1 MEESQALE
9 KVLSFVNAK
18 KYKWEDAAMER
29 FAKQNSQNPNA
40 TYFPKGELVIVKD
53 SLNNFQLA
61 WKFVVSTLEPDD
73 ELLVIINAITGK
85 LINKGTLIL
94 DNNVACVAQT
104 LYSTNQN
111 ITGDTYTGGIRL
123 SEVRN
128 NVNIHTLSMRNQ
140 LNNYINAQ
148 EFSNNNTNWTTG
160 NWANINQ
167 DHAALDA
174 HWAGEMVFDYWH
186 SVHNRNSIDGSGIPV
201 IGYVHFYVSNS
212 PAGWPDN
219 AAWVPGNNNHFMEY
233 GDGDG
238 TTFRPFVALDIAAH
252 EFGHGVNEFTSNLGT
267 VNHNQEEDA
276 LNEGLSDIWGIS
288 VKNFAA
294 PNKPL
299 WLLGGEILLNSA
311 YNCNRNAQDPKSTLA
326 EEGRHPNTYHG
337 QYWNSNG
344 EPHTNSTVLSHWFY
358 LLSQGGSGTN
368 DNSDAYNVNN
378 IGINEAQQI
387 VYQAEAHHLQPGDE
401 YADARNAMKDAA
413 TDLYCANS
421 PEVVAVTNAWYAV
434 GVGGAYSGNV
444 MSVSDSLL
452 LCTTHTY
459 MVMNQPTGINTI
471 TWATGNPYIAT
482 ITNAGV
488 ATRVGN
494 DTTTIYA
501 TVAGSSGCA
510 TTLSQ
515 QVYVGVPKIF
525 GTYSDYNGQHPM
537 QFWTGNSSSYNSV
550 YNSYNAN
557 TNMDILGDSI
567 ITWSKVSSNPSSIT
581 WHQSGDDISFYF
593 WQINQTGVF
602 KINAQNICGSN
613 SDTYGFISENPNGGG
628 DPCDVFMVSPNPASN
643 SIQIGVV
650 PNLPAPCDLSLLSQ
664 ATGQDNPKV
673 KSTMNRFIQS
683 VSIYNNKG
691 TLLQQHQYNATNKQ
705 ATLNVSGLPTGIY
718 VVRIMDGAYSETH
731 QLVIK

>member
-40 TYFPKGELVIVKD
+40 TYYPKGELVIVKD

-276 LNEGLSDIWGIS
+276 LNEGLSDI
-288 VKNFAA
+288 
-294 PNKPL
+294 
-299 WLLGGEILLNSA
+299 
-311 YNCNRNAQDPKSTLA
+311 
-326 EEGRHPNTYHG
+326 
-337 QYWNSNG
+337 
-344 EPHTNSTVLSHWFY
+344 
-358 LLSQGGSGTN
+358 
-368 DNSDAYNVNN
+368 
-378 IGINEAQQI
+378 
-387 VYQAEAHHLQPGDE
+387 
-401 YADARNAMKDAA
+401 
-413 TDLYCANS
+413 
-421 PEVVAVTNAWYAV
+421 
-434 GVGGAYSGNV
+434 
-444 MSVSDSLL
+444 
-452 LCTTHTY
+452 
-459 MVMNQPTGINTI
+459 
-471 TWATGNPYIAT
+471 
-482 ITNAGV
+482 
-488 ATRVGN
+488 
-494 DTTTIYA
+494 
-501 TVAGSSGCA
+501 
-510 TTLSQ
+510 
-515 QVYVGVPKIF
+515 
-525 GTYSDYNGQHPM
+525 
-537 QFWTGNSSSYNSV
+537 
-550 YNSYNAN
+550 
-557 TNMDILGDSI
+557 
-567 ITWSKVSSNPSSIT
+567 
-581 WHQSGDDISFYF
+581 
-593 WQINQTGVF
+593 
-602 KINAQNICGSN
+602 
-613 SDTYGFISENPNGGG
+613 
-628 DPCDVFMVSPNPASN
+628 
-643 SIQIGVV
+643 
-650 PNLPAPCDLSLLSQ
+650 
-664 ATGQDNPKV
+664 
-673 KSTMNRFIQS
+673 
-683 VSIYNNKG
+683 
-691 TLLQQHQYNATNKQ
+691 
-705 ATLNVSGLPTGIY
+705 
-718 VVRIMDGAYSETH
+718 
-731 QLVIK
+731 